1 MSSPNC
7 LARQLLTSVP
17 NSGEELKE
25 EVPVVDHLVPKVGVL
40 VLQAHDFAPNPKDRV
55 QEGPDS
61 FHLSDLV
68 QNVCAKRL

>member
-25 EVPVVDHLVPKVGVL
+25 EVPVVDHLVFEVGVFVPKVY
-40 VLQAHDFAPNPKDRV
+40 DFAPGAQNGV
-55 QEGPDS
+55 QE
-61 FHLSDLV
+61 
-68 QNVCAKRL
+68 